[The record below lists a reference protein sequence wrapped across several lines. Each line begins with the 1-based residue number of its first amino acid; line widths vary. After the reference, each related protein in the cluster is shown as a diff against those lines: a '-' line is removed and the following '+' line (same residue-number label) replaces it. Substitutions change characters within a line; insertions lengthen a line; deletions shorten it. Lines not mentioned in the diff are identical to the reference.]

1 MRSLH
6 QHPLMGNN
14 KAEGSASRSKWRW
27 WVGSA
32 ILIPA
37 HGLAAGTSNVLVAGT
52 SIVLVESAAMGAEDC
67 ERSACSGGGMD
78 WNLVLFKTLRHQTA
92 MKGGFV
98 TSLVERSL
106 LDRWRQLTAARGVD

>member
-6 QHPLMGNN
+6 QHPLMGND

-37 HGLAAGTSNVLVAGT
+37 HGLAAGTS
-52 SIVLVESAAMGAEDC
+52 IVLVGSAAMGAED
-67 ERSACSGGGMD
+67 
-78 WNLVLFKTLRHQTA
+78 L
-92 MKGGFV
+92 
-98 TSLVERSL
+98 
-106 LDRWRQLTAARGVD
+106 